1 MIVKK
6 EFDVKTH
13 SFEWAG
19 ETMSFET
26 WKLAMQAGSSIRLQW
41 WDDVLLFTTC
51 MDNNP
56 RPGTDFLPL
65 MIDYRESYS
74 AAGRI
79 AGAVYR
85 RREAKACEAA
95 TLYARMADR
104 ALRPMFPKGMINSV
118 VISITPLALAHD
130 REMDVATIVGSS
142 LSVMAAW
149 LPFDGPVGAAQI
161 WYIDDKY
168 IVNPTKEQ
176 LDNSLFNLLV
186 AGKKGSINMIECG
199 ANEVPE
205 AILKEAYEIGQKEID
220 KICDIQSEF
229 LNKLV
234 IAEQEVI
241 FNKPS
246 DSVIAYISN
255 ILTEDKLNAL
265 TGHTKVPFNDLFNQ
279 YKSEALEVCADKIE
293 SEDENDAD
301 FTEST
306 VKQWVF
312 NVIKYFI
319 RNRTIDTGKRL
330 DDRTE
335 MDIRT
340 LYCEVWNVPRVHGT
354 GLFWRGDTQVMTTTT
369 LGWPKDYLVYDDME
383 NNHVEQRY
391 FHHYNFPPFSVW
403 EANTI
408 RFVGR
413 REIGHGKL
421 AEKALKPMIP
431 SKEDFPYSIR
441 TVSECLGSGGST
453 SMASV
458 CGSTMSLMDAW
469 VPIKKPVAGIAMGL
483 MTKLDSNENIEKYI
497 ILNDLQGTE
506 DFTGDMDFK
515 VAGTKDGI
523 TAIQLDTKL
532 KWLPLSIVHE
542 TMSRAIGWYT
552 EIMDFMLETIETPA
566 AQVKKY
572 APKIRVFK
580 IHPDK
585 VRDVIWKGGDVIND
599 IIERCDDI
607 KIDFEDDGT
616 CFLTHPDQTIIEKAE
631 AMIVEIATD
640 LEVGQVFE
648 AKVSRV
654 EDYGLFVD
662 LPKGKRG
669 LCHISA
675 LGQKFSDKLENHF
688 KVGQVLSV
696 VISEIDNMGRIKVKR
711 KL

>member
-1 MIVKK
+1 
-6 EFDVKTH
+6 
-13 SFEWAG
+13 
-19 ETMSFET
+19 MSFET

-41 WDDVLLFTTC
+41 GETVLLFTTC
-51 MDNNP
+51 MGSDP

-118 VISITPLALAHD
+118 VVSITPLALAHD
-130 REMDVATIVGSS
+130 REMDVATIIGSS

-161 WYIDDKY
+161 GYIDDKY
-168 IVNPTKEQ
+168 VVNPTKEQ

-205 AILKEAYEIGQKEID
+205 SILKEAYEIGQKEID
-220 KICDIQSEF
+220 KVCDIQSEF
-229 LNKLV
+229 LNQLV
-234 IAEQEVI
+234 ISEQEVI

-246 DSVIAYISN
+246 ESVIAYISN

-265 TGHTKVPFNDLFNQ
+265 TGHTKEPFNTLFNK
-279 YKSEALEVCADKIE
+279 YKSEVLEICAEKIA
-293 SEDENDAD
+293 SEEEAE
-301 FTEST
+301 FTDST

-312 NVIKYFI
+312 TVIKYFI
-319 RNRTIDTGKRL
+319 RNRTVDTGKRL
-330 DDRTE
+330 DNRWDKE
-335 MDIRT
+335 IRS
-340 LYCEVWNVPRVHGT
+340 LYCEIGNVPRVHGT

-383 NNHVEQRY
+383 NNHTEQRY
-391 FHHYNFPPFSVW
+391 FHHYNFPPFSVG

-421 AEKALKPMIP
+421 AEKALMPMIP

-453 SMASV
+453 SMGSV
-458 CGSTMSLMDAW
+458 CASTMSLMEAW
-469 VPIKKPVAGIAMGL
+469 VPIKKPVAGIAMGM
-483 MTKLDSNENIEKYI
+483 MTKLDSNENIEKYT

-532 KWLPLSIVHE
+532 KGIPMSIVHE
-542 TMSRAIGWYT
+542 TMTRSIAWYN
-552 EIMDFMLETIETPA
+552 EIMDFMLETIEKPA
-566 AQVKKY
+566 AQVKKH
-572 APKIRVFK
+572 APKIRVFQIK
-580 IHPDK
+580 PEK
-585 VRDVIWKGGDVIND
+585 VREVIGKGGDVIND

-607 KIDFEDDGT
+607 KIDFQDDGT
-616 CFLTHPDQTIIEKAE
+616 CFLTHPDQAMIEKAE
-631 AMIVEIATD
+631 AIIVEIATD
-640 LEVGQVFE
+640 FEVGQEFE
-648 AKVSRV
+648 AKISRV

-662 LPKGKRG
+662 LPRGKRW
-669 LCHISA
+669 LCHVSA

-688 KVGQVLSV
+688 KIGQVMTVL
-696 VISEIDNMGRIKVKR
+696 ISEIDNMGRVKVKR